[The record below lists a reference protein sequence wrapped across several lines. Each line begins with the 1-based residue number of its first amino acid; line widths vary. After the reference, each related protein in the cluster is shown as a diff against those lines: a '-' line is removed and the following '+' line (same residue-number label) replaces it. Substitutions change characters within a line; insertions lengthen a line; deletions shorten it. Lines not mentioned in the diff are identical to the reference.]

1 MLEFI
6 NEELE
11 QLKKSGLY
19 RKLRT
24 IEKVNGSRITM
35 GGKEYVNFCSNDYLG
50 LAQHPK
56 VKEKAIAIIKDFG
69 FGAGASRLISG
80 NTIIH
85 EELEKRI
92 AKFKGTEAAL
102 IFPTGYMAN
111 LGTITA
117 LVDENDTVII
127 DRLNH
132 ASIIDACK
140 LSKAK
145 LQVYP
150 HKDMPAL
157 EKILAR
163 SEKYRRRLI
172 ITDAVFSM
180 DGDISPVA
188 EIAKLGKAY
197 RAITMTD
204 DAHATGVVEI
214 EGKADIVMGTLSKA
228 VGSLGG
234 FIAGS
239 AELIDYLRNKARSFI
254 YSTALPPAA
263 CAASLAALEIME
275 SEPELR
281 QKLRENIRLI
291 RQDAES
297 AIIPIIIGDATETMR
312 ISQKLFEQGIF
323 VSAIRPPTVA
333 KGESRLRITVSALHS
348 RVEVEQLS
356 LLIKKIT
363 KDA

>member
-1 MLEFI
+1 
-6 NEELE
+6 
-11 QLKKSGLY
+11 
-19 RKLRT
+19 
-24 IEKVNGSRITM
+24 
-35 GGKEYVNFCSNDYLG
+35 
-50 LAQHPK
+50 
-56 VKEKAIAIIKDFG
+56 
-69 FGAGASRLISG
+69 
-80 NTIIH
+80 
-85 EELEKRI
+85 
-92 AKFKGTEAAL
+92 
-102 IFPTGYMAN
+102 
-111 LGTITA
+111 
-117 LVDENDTVII
+117 
-127 DRLNH
+127 
-132 ASIIDACK
+132 
-140 LSKAK
+140 
-145 LQVYP
+145 
-150 HKDMPAL
+150 
-157 EKILAR
+157 
-163 SEKYRRRLI
+163 
-172 ITDAVFSM
+172 M